1 MLTAQERRERRQA
14 NQQARRR
21 ANLQRMGENLQN
33 RLSTFYMDVIRTIP
47 VPIGPTLIYSNI
59 KVNVGFSSADNPDP
73 QTAPTSPVLES
84 VRVNLPHKIEVRN
97 DDSIILKVLGANGK
111 WKGAFRGVAG
121 NPYEVNSR
129 KRFHMNVSALG
140 AGDDSEGLIPP
151 PVEELPP
158 PDPNEISIITISFK
172 DTNDDKI
179 MPAVIYEK
187 ERGEMV
193 DIPSLDIH
201 GYNFLHTIVDGVIY
215 NFPSVAFIATNPTYE
230 ITFVYSAE
238 TSLIYLRPFV
248 LSGNFKDSNGVSKN
262 GAHWYRRL
270 DFTVVV
276 DDPLTV
282 HITSPP
288 LGTTDPRITHSE
300 SRGIIRLVTGARVLV
315 EPDNAVMEV
324 VTSTRQGNGW
334 DLTLEPTTWID
345 AEITRWYD

>member
-21 ANLQRMGENLQN
+21 ANLQRMGENLHAV
-33 RLSTFYMDVIRTIP
+33 LSTYFMDVIRP
-47 VPIGPTLIYSNI
+47 FPHPTVIYANI
-59 KVNVGFSSADNPDP
+59 KVNAGFKGSDNPDS
-73 QTAPTSPVLES
+73 QTAPTTPVLES
-84 VRVNLPHKIEVRN
+84 VKIHLEHSIRVRN
-97 DDSIILKVLGANGK
+97 GDNVILKVLGENGK
-111 WKGAFRGVAG
+111 WVDAFRGVIG
-121 NPYEVNSR
+121 NPRGVNSR
-129 KRFHMNVSALG
+129 KRFRMNVSALG
-140 AGDDSEGLIPP
+140 AGDDLEGLIPP

-158 PDPNEISIITISFK
+158 PNPDEISIITISFK
-172 DTNDDKI
+172 DTNDDEI
-179 MPAVIYEK
+179 MPSIVYEK
-187 ERGEMV
+187 ERGKMV

-201 GYNFLHTIVDGVIY
+201 GYNFLHTVVDGVIY

-238 TSLIYLRPFV
+238 TSLIYLRAFV
-248 LSGNFKDSNGVSKN
+248 PSGNFRDSDGVSKN

-288 LGTTDPRITHSE
+288 LGTAEPRLTHE
-300 SRGIIRLVTGARVLV
+300 NRAIIRLVTGARVLV
-315 EPDNAVMEV
+315 EPDNLIMEV
-324 VTSTRQGNGW
+324 VSAIRQGNGW
-334 DLTLEPTTWID
+334 DIALEPTAWID